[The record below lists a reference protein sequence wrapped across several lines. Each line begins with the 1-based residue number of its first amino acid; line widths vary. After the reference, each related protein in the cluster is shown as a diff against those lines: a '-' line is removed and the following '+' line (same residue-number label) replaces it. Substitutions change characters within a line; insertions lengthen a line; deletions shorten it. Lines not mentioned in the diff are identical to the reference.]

1 MYTVSVNL
9 AFRAWH
15 YLVGGDF
22 GPENERNDHNYVVEA
37 ILEGPGLDEHGFLVD
52 ITAVRAALEDAEE
65 RYAGSTL
72 NEFPEFEGLNP
83 SVEHFARILWEFIT
97 ARIPTDSL
105 TALAVRVWEDDE
117 AWASYRREFS
127 A

>member
-9 AFRAWH
+9 SFLAWH
-15 YLVGGDF
+15 YLIGGDF

-37 ILEGPGLDEHGFLVD
+37 ILEGPVLDEHGFLVD
-52 ITAVRAALEDAEE
+52 ITAVRAALEDAAE
-65 RYAGSTL
+65 RYEGSTL

-83 SVEHFARILWEFIT
+83 SIEHFARILWEFIT
-97 ARIPTDSL
+97 ERIPMDSL